1 MFRGHNFKM
10 LVEFQGMNQNFF
22 NVNQQSLKS
31 TLYID
36 LQQKDTR

>member
-10 LVEFQGMNQNFF
+10 LVEFQGMNQNFLM
-22 NVNQQSLKS
+22 ST